1 MPEGF
6 DSDLW
11 ERGRRLGARRN
22 ELTLKSW
29 VLLMRALELDG
40 APAQGGQ

>member
-6 DSDLW
+6 DPELW

-29 VLLMRALELDG
+29 VKLLRALELDEK
-40 APAQGGQ
+40 PA